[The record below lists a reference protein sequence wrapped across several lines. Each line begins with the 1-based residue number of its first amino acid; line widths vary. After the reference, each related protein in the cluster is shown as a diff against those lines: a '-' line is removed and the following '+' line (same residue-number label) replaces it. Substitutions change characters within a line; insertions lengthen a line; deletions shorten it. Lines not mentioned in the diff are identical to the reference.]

1 MTLHLHQSNQI
12 DPSKANFSERL
23 QVILACQ
30 DFVFYSLLTSCY
42 LSQSGSRD
50 HTEISTRCLQ
60 AARLSL
66 QEHNQCFER
75 FGESEFYKGCEY
87 IDWYCLRCSQ
97 ISRKLI
103 RYRVLLFTSFS
114 PYVVVFIHTVATN
127 DQGDLALLRRTVQ
140 SLEAIKNINGGS
152 HRLYS
157 VCNAFLDAAVALDKA
172 HRVVS
177 GLQERD
183 DGSLTIPPPG
193 TASDLA
199 WSDEFFNFSV
209 ADDEMTDFIENLL
222 SETRPLT
229 EMLHHDMDGA
239 NQHNL

>member
-1 MTLHLHQSNQI
+1 MHLHQSNQI
-12 DPSKANFSERL
+12 DPSKAYFSERL

-87 IDWYCLRCSQ
+87 INWYCLRCSQ

-229 EMLHHDMDGA
+229 EMLHYDMDGA